1 MCDEFVCMLQRIAFS
16 LFEFFHVILEH
27 LWRFPRGS
35 RDREMLQ
42 FEHLDHILPEIF
54 KKKKN
59 SVVFVLITQ
68 LTLLNVYFDIK
79 VFSKEILRLFFK
91 NAKSISITLKYHQ
104 ITTTNSVPNSGYL

>member
-54 KKKKN
+54 KKIKKF
-59 SVVFVLITQ
+59 SCFC
-68 LTLLNVYFDIK
+68 FDDATDAFGRI
-79 VFSKEILRLFFK
+79 
-91 NAKSISITLKYHQ
+91 N
-104 ITTTNSVPNSGYL
+104 

>member
-54 KKKKN
+54 KYN
-59 SVVFVLITQ
+59 
-68 LTLLNVYFDIK
+68 
-79 VFSKEILRLFFK
+79 FSSTE
-91 NAKSISITLKYHQ
+91 S
-104 ITTTNSVPNSGYL
+104 